1 MRVGRGLAKSCCDA
15 SLRRR
20 VNSAPRSP
28 EYFRPMP
35 HFSSAVNIGDLRVC
49 AKRRLPRAIFDFFDG
64 GAEDEIALRDNR
76 AAYERVRLAPRVL
89 RDVSKIDMSCEI
101 LGGPSKMPLVIAP
114 TGGIGIAWPGA
125 DVAIAR
131 AASKYGVPYTLS
143 TTATATIEA
152 VAEAN
157 GDGRRW
163 FQLYILY
170 DRGFTDKLVER
181 AWAAGYEALVVTVD
195 LPVGGKRE
203 RDSYN
208 HFVQPF
214 RPRAWQILEAFT
226 KPHWA
231 YGILAN
237 GGLPTLENLR
247 GFDNRKSETL
257 VSISSA
263 VGQNLDSAFDY
274 TGLKRLR
281 DLWKGKLVVKGVAR
295 ADDAERI
302 VGLGADGIWISNH
315 GGRQLD
321 SARATLDSLPAIV
334 AAVGAKVPV
343 LLDGGVRR
351 GIDMIKA
358 RALGAQAVCAGRPTL
373 YGASAGGEPGALRA
387 LAILADELHR
397 NMQLC
402 GTRTIAEID
411 LDLIAK

>member
-1 MRVGRGLAKSCCDA
+1 
-15 SLRRR
+15 
-20 VNSAPRSP
+20 
-28 EYFRPMP
+28 MP
-35 HFSSAVNIGDLRVC
+35 DFANAVNIGDLREC
-49 AKRRLPRAIFDFFDG
+49 ARRRLPRAIFDFFDG
-64 GAEDEIALRDNR
+64 GAEDEVALRDNR
-76 AAYERVRLAPRVL
+76 AAYERVRLAPHVL

-101 LGGPSKMPLVIAP
+101 LGGPSAMPLVIAP

-125 DVAIAR
+125 DLAIAR
-131 AASKYGVPYTLS
+131 TAAHYRIPYTLS
-143 TTATATIEA
+143 TTSTATIET

-170 DRGFTDKLVER
+170 DQAFTDKLVER
-181 AWAAGYEALVVTVD
+181 ARVAGYEALVVTVD

-208 HFVQPF
+208 RFIQPY
-214 RPRAWQILEAFT
+214 RPRAGQIFEAMT

-231 YGILAN
+231 MRILAN
-237 GGLPTLENLR
+237 GGLPTLENLI
-247 GFDNRKSETL
+247 GFDAKKSDTL

-263 VGQNLDSAFDY
+263 VGQNLDPSFSYD
-274 TGLKRLR
+274 GLKRLR
-281 DLWKGKLVVKGVAR
+281 DRWKGKFLVKGVAR
-295 ADDAERI
+295 SDDAEKI
-302 VGLGADGIWISNH
+302 VALGADGIWISNH

-321 SARATLDSLPAIV
+321 SALATLDTLPSV
-334 AAVGAKVPV
+334 LAAVGPKVPV

-351 GIDMIKA
+351 GVDIIKA

-373 YGASAGGEPGALRA
+373 YGASAGGEAGAKRA

-402 GTRTIAEID
+402 GTPSIADIGPA
-411 LDLIAK
+411 LIASPK

>member
-1 MRVGRGLAKSCCDA
+1 MAD
-15 SLRRR
+15 
-20 VNSAPRSP
+20 
-28 EYFRPMP
+28 
-35 HFSSAVNIGDLRVC
+35 FSDAVNIGDLREC
-49 AKRRLPRAIFDFFDG
+49 ARRRLPRAIFDFFDG
-64 GAEDEIALRDNR
+64 GAEDEVALRDNR

-89 RDVSKIDMSCEI
+89 RDVSKIDMTCEI
-101 LGGPSKMPLVIAP
+101 LGGPSQLPLVIAP
-114 TGGIGIAWPGA
+114 TGGIGIGWPGA

-131 AASKYGVPYTLS
+131 AAAHFGIPYTLS
-143 TTATATIEA
+143 TTSTATIEA

-170 DRGFTDKLVER
+170 DRAFTDKLVER
-181 AWAAGYEALVVTVD
+181 ARVAGYEALVVTVD

-208 HFVQPF
+208 RFVQPY
-214 RPRAWQILEAFT
+214 RPRAGQVLEAMT
-226 KPHWA
+226 KPGWA
-231 YGILAN
+231 LRVLAN

-247 GFDNRKSETL
+247 GFNHKKSDTL

-263 VGQNLDSAFDY
+263 VGQNLDSSFDY
-274 TGLKRLR
+274 AGLQRLR

-302 VGLGADGIWISNH
+302 VGVGADCIWISNH

-321 SARATLDSLPAIV
+321 AALATLDTLPSVV
-334 AAVGAKVPV
+334 AAVGGKVPV
-343 LLDGGVRR
+343 ILDGGVRR
-351 GIDMIKA
+351 GVDMIKA

-373 YGASAGGEPGALRA
+373 YGASAGGEPGARRA

-397 NMQLC
+397 GMQLC
-402 GTRTIAEID
+402 GAPAIADID
-411 LDLIAK
+411 RNLVAGA

>member
-1 MRVGRGLAKSCCDA
+1 
-15 SLRRR
+15 
-20 VNSAPRSP
+20 
-28 EYFRPMP
+28 MP
-35 HFSSAVNIGDLRVC
+35 DLSRAVNIGDLRLA
-49 AKRRLPRAIFDFFDG
+49 AKKRLPRAIFDFFDG

-76 AAYERVRLAPRVL
+76 AAWERVRLKPRVL

-101 LGGPSKMPLVIAP
+101 LGGPSKMPLVVAP
-114 TGGIGIAWPGA
+114 TGGIGIGWPGA

-131 AASKYGVPYTLS
+131 AASHYGIPYTLS
-143 TTATATIEA
+143 TTSTATIEA

-157 GDGRRW
+157 GSGRRW

-170 DRGFTDKLVER
+170 DRDFTDKLMQR
-181 AWAAGYEALVVTVD
+181 AWAAGYEALVITVD

-203 RDSYN
+203 RDSHN
-208 HFVQPF
+208 RFTQPF
-214 RPRAWQILEAFT
+214 RPGLGQVLEAFT
-226 KPHWA
+226 KPDWA
-231 YGILAN
+231 LRILAN

-247 GFDNRKSETL
+247 GFDQKKSESL
-257 VSISSA
+257 QSISSS

-281 DLWKGKLVVKGVAR
+281 DLWKGKLLVKGVAR
-295 ADDAERI
+295 ADDAARI
-302 VGLGADGIWISNH
+302 VELGADGIWVSNH

-321 SARATLDSLPAIV
+321 SARATLDTLPEIV
-334 AAVGAKVPV
+334 EAAGGKVPV

-351 GIDMIKA
+351 GSDMIKA

-397 NMQLC
+397 SMQLC
-402 GTRTIAEID
+402 GTRTIGEID
-411 LDLIAK
+411 PLLVEE

>member
-1 MRVGRGLAKSCCDA
+1 MRVGRGLAKSGCDA
-15 SLRRR
+15 PLRRG
-20 VNSAPRSP
+20 VNFALAFLNPTS
-28 EYFRPMP
+28 MP
-35 HFSSAVNIGDLRVC
+35 HYTSAVNIGDLRAC
-49 AKRRLPRAIFDFFDG
+49 ARRRLPRAIFDFFDG

-76 AAYERVRLAPRVL
+76 AAYERVRFAPRVL

-131 AASKYGVPYTLS
+131 AAAQYGIPYTLS

-157 GDGRRW
+157 GSGRRW

-170 DRGFTDKLVER
+170 DRAFTDKLVER
-181 AWAAGYEALVVTVD
+181 AWAD

-208 HFVQPF
+208 RFVQPY
-214 RPRAWQILEAFT
+214 RPSAGQILEALT
-226 KPHWA
+226 KPGWLL
-231 YGILAN
+231 GILAN

-247 GFDNRKSETL
+247 GFDSRKSDTL

-263 VGQNLDSAFDY
+263 VGQNLDAAFDY
-274 TGLKRLR
+274 AGLTRLR
-281 DLWKGKLVVKGVAR
+281 ELWKGKLLVKGVAR

-302 VGLGADGIWISNH
+302 VALGADAIWISNH

-321 SARATLDSLPAIV
+321 GARATLDSLPAIV
-334 AAVGAKVPV
+334 AAVGSKVPV

-351 GIDMIKA
+351 GSDMIKA

-373 YGASAGGEPGALRA
+373 YGASAGGEAGALRA
-387 LAILADELHR
+387 LAILADELYR
-397 NMQLC
+397 TMQLC
-402 GTRTIAEID
+402 GARTIAEID
-411 LDLIAK
+411 RGLIAN